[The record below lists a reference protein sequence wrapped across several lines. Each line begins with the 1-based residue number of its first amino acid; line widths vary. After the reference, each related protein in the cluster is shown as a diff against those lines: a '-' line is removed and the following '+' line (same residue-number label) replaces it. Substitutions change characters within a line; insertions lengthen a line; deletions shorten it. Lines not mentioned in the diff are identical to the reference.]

1 MDLGMIKLKNIL
13 NEVYKH
19 PIFGSDKSYWTVV
32 KPIDVL
38 VITSE
43 YEITSRSYQSGG
55 RHSRLY
61 KNKPI
66 KMKMSPGIQISN
78 LPGGLFAIDY
88 KHRRAYK
95 ISKVVKAKSS
105 DVEPRNSKI
114 IDFTLWKKW
123 SPYKDLK

>member
-1 MDLGMIKLKNIL
+1 MIKLRDL
-13 NEVYKH
+13 LAEVYKH

-38 VITSE
+38 VHSSE
-43 YEITSRSYQSGG
+43 YEKTSQSYQSGG
-55 RHSRLY
+55 RSSRLY

-66 KMKMSPGIQISN
+66 KMKMLKGIQISN

-88 KHRRAYK
+88 KHRQAYA
-95 ISKVVKAKSS
+95 ISKVVRAKKS

-114 IDFTLWKKW
+114 IDFSLWKKW

>member
-1 MDLGMIKLKNIL
+1 MDIWMIKLKNIL
-13 NEVYKH
+13 KEVYKH

-43 YEITSRSYQSGG
+43 YERTSRSYQSGG

>member
-1 MDLGMIKLKNIL
+1 MIKLKEL
-13 NEVYKH
+13 LKEEYKH

-38 VITSE
+38 VRTSDWE
-43 YEITSRSYQSGG
+43 KTSQSYQHGG
-55 RHSRLY
+55 RSSRLY

-66 KMKMSPGIQISN
+66 KMKMLKGIQISN

-88 KHRRAYK
+88 KHRQAYA
-95 ISKVVKAKSS
+95 ISKVVRAKKS

-123 SPYKDLK
+123 PPYKALK

>member
-43 YEITSRSYQSGG
+43 YERTSRSYQSGG

-88 KHRRAYK
+88 KPIYLITITLM
-95 ISKVVKAKSS
+95 ISLFLL
-105 DVEPRNSKI
+105 I
-114 IDFTLWKKW
+114 KKLDNHLFI
-123 SPYKDLK
+123 SYIKK